1 MVSIRSKNTKSW
13 FLNIAALLKRRLTVT
28 FSDQDTHNSKGE
40 SIYQV
45 YKDLWKTKEVR
56 DCLVASGIANEN
68 TRKLMSGDDYG
79 AGSGNAQK
87 VSDNLMVDTYKN
99 DIEIPLD
106 TVLKN
111 LGSFP
116 LFSVKFRVKY
126 VVTFPP
132 PNKIMAVQ
140 SGQSVAG

>member
-1 MVSIRSKNTKSW
+1 M
-13 FLNIAALLKRRLTVT
+13 
-28 FSDQDTHNSKGE
+28 
-40 SIYQV
+40 
-45 YKDLWKTKEVR
+45 
-56 DCLVASGIANEN
+56 ASGIANEN
-68 TRKLMSGDDYG
+68 TRKLMSGGDYG